1 MVIRTKNSFSGRI
14 SARLVVCALSLAL
27 LATGVADAASPYQ
40 DIMSKWERKG
50 SYTDRGELGRL
61 DVKVVYYSGEY
72 VEALLN
78 EEAQKNMWTADELE
92 QYKYNLLKT
101 LKIDE
106 TIAFMVEFNNNG
118 PSMHMAPFDEQIA
131 LWVGTK
137 KLTPVDYD
145 KRFNFKLQG
154 KREGMIHFPKF
165 DAKTGKSNLQG
176 ATTVKLIL
184 SSGIHNFLKNEIQ
197 YLWDVSKDNPQK
209 LYQGKAA
216 SRLELDRLI
225 ARIKKLSDQKK
236 DLENQITGLDRELLT
251 IQQRVDELQKQ

>member
-1 MVIRTKNSFSGRI
+1 MVIRTKMRFSGRI
-14 SARLVVCALSLAL
+14 FAGWIICALFAALA
-27 LATGVADAASPYQ
+27 AAGVAEATSPYQ
-40 DIMSKWERKG
+40 EIMSKWERKG
-50 SYTDRGELGRL
+50 AYTDQGDLGRL
-61 DVKVVYYSGEY
+61 EVKVIYYSGEY
-72 VEALLN
+72 IEALLN

-92 QYKYNLLKT
+92 RYKYNLLKT
-101 LKIDE
+101 LNLDD
-106 TIAFMVEFNNNG
+106 TIPFMIEFNNNG

-154 KREGMIHFPKF
+154 KREGMVHFPKY

-176 ATTVKLIL
+176 AKTIKLTMAG
-184 SSGIHNFLKNEIQ
+184 GIHNFLKGEIS
-197 YLWDVSKDNPQK
+197 YLWDVAKDNPQK

-216 SRLELDRLI
+216 SQLELDRLI

-236 DLENQITGLDRELLT
+236 DLENQITGLDRELQT

>member
-1 MVIRTKNSFSGRI
+1 MVIRTRKSFFGRV
-14 SARLVVCALSLAL
+14 SPGWGVCALFVVFVL
-27 LATGVADAASPYQ
+27 TGVAEAASPYQ
-40 DIMSKWERKG
+40 EIMSTWERKA
-50 SYTDRGELGRL
+50 SYTDKGELGRL

-72 VEALLN
+72 IEALLN
-78 EEAQKNMWTADELE
+78 DEAQKNMWTADELE
-92 QYKYNLLKT
+92 RYKYNLLKT
-101 LKIDE
+101 LNLDD
-106 TIAFMVEFNNNG
+106 TIPFMIEFNNNG

-154 KREGMIHFPKF
+154 KREGMVHFPKY

-176 ATTVKLIL
+176 AKTIKLTMAG
-184 SSGIHNFLKNEIQ
+184 GIHNFLKGEIS
-197 YLWDVSKDNPQK
+197 YLWDVAKDNPQK

-216 SRLELDRLI
+216 SQLELDRLI